1 MIRFPLFLFFL
12 IPLFTQAQLTNI
24 ESYDIK
30 KADGKDCQSLHQKRS
45 MMPAD
50 VRFTV
55 IRVENE
61 RLLAL
66 YINDASWFEVIF
78 SSKNDGFAI
87 DLVSKELFACDNN
100 VPFKSWSHKGYLM
113 PPLYKGNFKDRLI
126 IDEDG
131 SGVIVYGEI
140 PAHLAADNVEANIV
154 FLDNRNFCGYQTIA
168 DLDMQGWDLLKT
180 GMYMDTLTR
189 EEITDKYKEVY
200 KTLHFTIPFEKNKTE
215 YNPQDIK
222 PLYDSLNISDYNIK
236 KISIQAYT
244 SVEGSYEKNVFLQN
258 KRAESIVKALASY
271 QDVAM
276 ESTVKASENWVEFM
290 EDVSQS
296 PYKNLT
302 TLSKEEIKAQL
313 SSNQMLTKLE
323 PLLSRHRKAVIEL
336 QLEKKIALLN
346 SNPDDLKK
354 YFDQSIAHRNI
365 NEALYL
371 QQIIFYKV
379 TEKNLPD
386 NFINT
391 LEIPEAS
398 EFGRLLLNRAA
409 FEYESGEYNEY
420 EALKNFE
427 RLLTIL
433 PNNNKIQY
441 NICALKLKIWTNGEA
456 LIDPVALKKEIE
468 GLRKKGIHENLVKRL
483 LINYHI
489 ILSEVHYRKRNYIE
503 KDKSVKY
510 IFDTYK
516 ALKLSDADLVNM
528 AKYFSTYSKFD
539 WATNILNAR
548 ARSIDA
554 SEDLLFY
561 YISLTITNPKLTSSS
576 YYRTIMLNAL
586 NHNQP
591 RFCELFNTMG
601 YGGISFQLLADEKL
615 KKTYCE
621 NCNQP

>member
-1 MIRFPLFLFFL
+1 
-12 IPLFTQAQLTNI
+12 
-24 ESYDIK
+24 
-30 KADGKDCQSLHQKRS
+30 